1 LHSHHLPA
9 AGFIQAGCDTTD
21 SGELI
26 TLKGSWSPEGLE
38 GVKINVL
45 EPDGDE
51 LIIGTETGLF
61 FLEQEN
67 ITFLGLA
74 DYGIRGAVRTGDQS
88 LLVGVNR
95 IDDDHPAFFRRQSE
109 NSGWEPFQNNYGGDE
124 GLNYVYRLEL
134 TEKSSDTLY
143 TRGCGTAK
151 SYNGGISWEAIGG
164 SWDCLAGLETLLHID
179 SFHPGRI

>member
-1 LHSHHLPA
+1 MERSYESPKNYLLNIFLNRFVIPCMLPV
-9 AGFIQAGCDTTD
+9 FMLAGCGTTD

-38 GVKINVL
+38 EMKINVL

-88 LLVGVNR
+88 LLVGETDLRRRPRYCNHQRHGSDDNR
-95 IDDDHPAFFRRQSE
+95 
-109 NSGWEPFQNNYGGDE
+109 WERGD
-124 GLNYVYRLEL
+124 LFWYR
-134 TEKSSDTLY
+134 
-143 TRGCGTAK
+143 
-151 SYNGGISWEAIGG
+151 
-164 SWDCLAGLETLLHID
+164 
-179 SFHPGRI
+179 